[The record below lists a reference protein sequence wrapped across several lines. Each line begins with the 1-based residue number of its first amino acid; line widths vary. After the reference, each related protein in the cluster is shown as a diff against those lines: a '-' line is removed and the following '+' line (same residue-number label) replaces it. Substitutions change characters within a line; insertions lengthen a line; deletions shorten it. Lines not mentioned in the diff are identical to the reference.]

1 MRTSKCTSCNN
12 TVFFEN
18 VRCMKCKSALAFDP
32 VSVSIVALKPG
43 RKIDGAH
50 TYNIVDR
57 PSRDPVRYCTN
68 YTHGVCNWVTSAKDS
83 SGFCRACD
91 LNRTIPNLDTNENLQ
106 AWNTFERA
114 KKRLIFTF
122 LRFGLPFDTLSG
134 ASTPLMFDFKED
146 AVTGHLNGLITV
158 DVDEADDIERERQ
171 RRQFDEPFRTLLGH
185 LRHESGHYFWSFLA
199 ASPSDLEEFRSVFGD
214 ERQDYTD
221 SLDRHYERGAKVD
234 WEKEYVSA
242 YAASHP
248 WEDWAETWAHYLHMV
263 DALET
268 AESIGMEPRAVG
280 LNFGMP
286 WPFRA
291 SDIYR
296 DVSFSSIMERWI
308 GLSIAMNSLNR
319 SIGHNDFY
327 PVVLPPATYTK
338 FEFVQKF
345 IRDLASR

>member
-1 MRTSKCTSCNN
+1 
-12 TVFFEN
+12 
-18 VRCMKCKSALAFDP
+18 MKCKSPLAFDP
-32 VSVSIVALKPG
+32 ESMSVVALKPIQKKG
-43 RKIDGAH
+43 SAH
-50 TYNIVDR
+50 TFDIIDR
-57 PSRDPVRYCTN
+57 PSRKPVRYCN
-68 YTHGVCNWVTSAKDS
+68 NFTHGVCNWVMSADDP
-83 SGFCRACD
+83 SGFCRACE
-91 LNRTIPNLDTNENLQ
+91 LNRTIPNLDNDENLL
-106 AWNTFERA
+106 AWKTFESA

-122 LRFGLPFDTLSG
+122 LRFGLPFDTQSG
-134 ASTPLMFDFKED
+134 ASTPISFDFKED

-199 ASPSDLEEFRSVFGD
+199 ASDADLAEFRKDFGD
-214 ERQDYTD
+214 EREDYSTA
-221 SLDRHYERGAKVD
+221 LDRHYATGVKIG

-242 YAASHP
+242 YASSHP

-296 DVSFSSIMERWI
+296 DVGFLTLMERWI
-308 GLSIAMNSLNR
+308 NLSIAMNSLNR

-327 PVVLPPATYTK
+327 PVVLPAAAYSK

-345 IRDLASR
+345 IRDLSSR